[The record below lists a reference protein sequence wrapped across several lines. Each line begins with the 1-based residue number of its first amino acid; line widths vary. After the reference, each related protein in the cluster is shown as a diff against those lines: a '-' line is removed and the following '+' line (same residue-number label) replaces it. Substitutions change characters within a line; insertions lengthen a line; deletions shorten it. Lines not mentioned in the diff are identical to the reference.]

1 MIEITKSAQKYFGRL
16 IAQQEMDDIGLH
28 LTVLKPGTPLA
39 SCDLQFHVPGQS
51 GEKELEFNYDEFKLY
66 VPAGSEQWLEK
77 AKIDFEESKA
87 GGQLTIKAPGIK
99 GTKPKDSA
107 ELAEKVAWVLEAEI
121 NPGLASHGG
130 MVSLEQIT
138 DKYEVILR
146 FGGGC
151 HGCGMANVTLQG
163 PMLPCKRV
171 STRHLKSISR
181 RLRLLST
188 PPTTPPEI
196 ILITSNPG
204 NVIVG
209 RLI

>member
-87 GGQLTIKAPGIK
+87 GGQLTIKAPGNT
-99 GTKPKDSA
+99 GNKPKEQAARADKQSGALGA
-107 ELAEKVAWVLEAEI
+107 E
-121 NPGLASHGG
+121 
-130 MVSLEQIT
+130 T
-138 DKYEVILR
+138 KY
-146 FGGGC
+146 
-151 HGCGMANVTLQG
+151 
-163 PMLPCKRV
+163 
-171 STRHLKSISR
+171 
-181 RLRLLST
+181 RLRS
-188 PPTTPPEI
+188 
-196 ILITSNPG
+196 
-204 NVIVG
+204 
-209 RLI
+209 R